1 MAISSNMPKPIDGPA
16 TKRARSNANPESE
29 LKAALEVLE
38 TSIATPI
45 VPGELATW
53 LADLQHA
60 WAEAAAQV
68 HFHVKH
74 LHPRQFEEI
83 AEQDPELLPRIELL
97 KAEDAAIEEE
107 RGKLN
112 DRVVRLVE
120 HAPQIEPDEE
130 KVKSHLKGVIDDA
143 TALIVRVR
151 KQTVALQTWYM
162 EAFNRDRGAVD

>member
-1 MAISSNMPKPIDGPA
+1 MAISSNTPKPIIGPA
-16 TKRARSNANPESE
+16 TKRVRSNANQESE
-29 LKAALEVLE
+29 LKAALDVLE

-45 VPGELATW
+45 VPGALATW
-53 LADLQHA
+53 LADVQHA

-83 AEQDPELLPRIELL
+83 AQQDPELLPRIELL

-107 RGKLN
+107 RGKLSE
-112 DRVVRLVE
+112 RVVRMVE
-120 HAPQIEPDEE
+120 HAPQLEPDEE
-130 KVKSHLKGVIDDA
+130 KAQRHLKGMIDDVS
-143 TALIVRVR
+143 ALILRVR

-162 EAFNRDRGAVD
+162 EAFNRDGGAVD